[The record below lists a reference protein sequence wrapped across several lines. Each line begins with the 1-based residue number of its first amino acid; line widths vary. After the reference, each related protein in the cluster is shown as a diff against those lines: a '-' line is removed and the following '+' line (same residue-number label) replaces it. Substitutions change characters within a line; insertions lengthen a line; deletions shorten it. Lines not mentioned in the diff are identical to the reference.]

1 MVGTLGR
8 TQPADRGCAAAP
20 LPPAG
25 PARDLCSID
34 AYAERVVERAED
46 AAVAAKPLGGNAA
59 GGRALVPGPGR
70 GHQRAD
76 PGPERGRPARW
87 APSSTARSRRRG

>member
-8 TQPADRGCAAAP
+8 TQPADRGCPAAP

-25 PARDLCSID
+25 PARDLCSIG

-46 AAVAAKPLGGNAA
+46 AAVAARPLGGSAA
-59 GGRALVPGPGR
+59 V
-70 GHQRAD
+70 D
-76 PGPERGRPARW
+76 
-87 APSSTARSRRRG
+87 ARSYLIQDVATNAPILGLNVAGQPRARS